1 MQSEE
6 IFQSYHTRMST
17 IQSRTWEKKAKNHVT
32 LTWKFPCKS
41 CSITHLPF
49 LLYNPKILKAFLKTF
64 PTKMK
69 PTKCPAKEKQ
79 KKRGGEKTKSK
90 SQDYYVTFNLT
101 WKLTRNCAFCT
112 CRTLQANIL
121 HLDQKA
127 AKSTSCNGF
136 KVSFSSLKH
145 NSEQKI
151 VWLHSKRIFRQNFQ
165 GQMG

>member
-49 LLYNPKILKAFLKTF
+49 LLYNPKVVKAFLKTF

-112 CRTLQANIL
+112 CIFCIWIRRPRSLRPV
-121 HLDQKA
+121 
-127 AKSTSCNGF
+127 NGF
-136 KVSFSSLKH
+136 KVSFSILKH
-145 NSEQKI
+145 KSEQKI
-151 VWLHSKRIFRQNFQ
+151 VWLHSKRVFRQNFQ